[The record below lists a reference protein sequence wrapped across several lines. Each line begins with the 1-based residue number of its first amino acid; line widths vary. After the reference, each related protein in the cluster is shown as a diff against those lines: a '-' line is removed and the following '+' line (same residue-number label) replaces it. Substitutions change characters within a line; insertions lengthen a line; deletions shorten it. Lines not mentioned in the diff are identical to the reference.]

1 MTNAAQPT
9 APVEDIN
16 RGTLLALVAIPVGI
30 IAFVIIWNLGFIASI
45 VTLGVA
51 YLAIFLYQR
60 GSGGT
65 IGRAG
70 AVRVAIITIVTICLS
85 IFAGIVSSVAIGFG
99 EAAGISPFAAIA
111 DPQFGTIFSA
121 TMADTEVQ
129 GELVKSVLIAL
140 AFGALGCFFVL
151 RSVFRATATP
161 QAAPPVGE
169 TPAS

>member
-9 APVEDIN
+9 APIEDVN
-16 RGTLLALVAIPVGI
+16 RGTVLALLAIPAGI
-30 IAFVIIWNLGFIASI
+30 IAFVIIWNFGFIASI
-45 VTLGVA
+45 VSLGVA
-51 YLAIFLYQR
+51 YLAMFLYQR

-70 AVRVAIITIVTICLS
+70 AVRVAIITIVTVGLS

-99 EAAGISPFAAIA
+99 EVAGISPFAAVA

-121 TMADTEVQ
+121 TMADSEVQ
-129 GELVKSVLIAL
+129 GELAKSVLIAL
-140 AFGALGCFFVL
+140 AFGALGCFGVL
-151 RSVFRATATP
+151 RAAFRATAAP
-161 QAAPPVGE
+161 QSPPVGE